1 MEQNFILLYIRVKYL
16 QILINTLTSA
26 AQVSLRNPSTKV
38 WLCLLHRC
46 ADRNGRQPGC
56 LL

>member
-1 MEQNFILLYIRVKYL
+1 MEHNFILLYIRVKHL

-38 WLCLLHRC
+38 WLYLLCRC
-46 ADRNGRQPGC
+46 ADRSGRQPGC